1 MEESKL
7 KQLRAEAVNAAYAY
21 QTKKQ
26 GNEAIIERITELNGL
41 RTAYMAELDKL
52 YSHMGVTVAQ
62 LDDSAYNGTKKKIED
77 LNSRIEDIREKLTV
91 LKRAELT
98 DEAELLRDA
107 EEKMRAYEAAETEI
121 KN

>member
-7 KQLRAEAVNAAYAY
+7 NQLRAEAVNAAYAY

-26 GNEAIIERITELNGL
+26 GNEAIMERIAELNGL
-41 RTAYMAELDKL
+41 REAYAAELKKL
-52 YSHMGVTVAQ
+52 YFRLSLNLVRM
-62 LDDSAYNGTKKKIED
+62 DDSAYSGTKKKIED
-77 LNSRIEDIREKLTV
+77 LNSRTEDIREKLSI

-98 DEAELLRDA
+98 DEAELFREA
-107 EEKMRAYEAAETEI
+107 EEKKRAYEAAEAEA

>member
-7 KQLRAEAVNAAYAY
+7 NQLRAEAVNAAYAY

-26 GNEAIIERITELNGL
+26 GNEAIMERIAELNGL
-41 RTAYMAELDKL
+41 REAYTAELKKL
-52 YSHMGVTVAQ
+52 YFRLSLNLVRM
-62 LDDSAYNGTKKKIED
+62 DDSAYSGTKKKIED
-77 LNSRIEDIREKLTV
+77 LNSRTEDIREKLAI

-98 DEAELLRDA
+98 DEAELLREA
-107 EEKMRAYEAAETEI
+107 EEKMRACEAAEAEA

>member
-7 KQLRAEAVNAAYAY
+7 NQLRAEAVNAAYAY

-26 GNEAIIERITELNGL
+26 GNEAIMERIAELNGL
-41 RTAYMAELDKL
+41 REAYTAELKKL
-52 YSHMGVTVAQ
+52 YFRLSLNLVRM
-62 LDDSAYNGTKKKIED
+62 DDSAYSGTKKKIED
-77 LNSRIEDIREKLTV
+77 LNSRTEDIREKLAI

-98 DEAELLRDA
+98 DEAELLREA
-107 EEKMRAYEAAETEI
+107 EEKMRAYEAAEAEA

>member
-1 MEESKL
+1 MEEAKL

-26 GNEAIIERITELNGL
+26 GNEAIMERIAELNGL
-41 RTAYMAELDKL
+41 RAAYMAELDKL

-62 LDDSAYNGTKKKIED
+62 LDDAAYSGTKKKIED
-77 LNSRIEDIREKLTV
+77 LNLRIEDIREKLTI

-98 DEAELLRDA
+98 DEADLLREA
-107 EEKMRAYEAAETEI
+107 EEKMRAYEAAEAEA